1 MIKLHRCTGRCNTVN
16 DSSNKL
22 CVPNKTEYLSLRMF
36 QSMFHENVNANLMK
50 QNARHIN
57 GGITININVSVKN
70 IICEKDYV
78 WNPASCSL

>member
-1 MIKLHRCTGRCNTVN
+1 M
-16 DSSNKL
+16 

-57 GGITININVSVKN
+57 GGIAININVSVKN
-70 IICEKDYV
+70 IIYV
-78 WNPASCSL
+78 KKIMLGILLVVVCNL